1 MPDAQNKPAKRRQGP
16 KRSDASRAAILDAA
30 RDELTEAGWR
40 TFSVD
45 NIARRAKASKQTV
58 YRWWPSI
65 GALCV
70 EAAIELIPDAPD
82 RARDPEERIAVLISP
97 IETASRAG
105 SGKDVLRGALLAIG
119 DDDIAGEKW
128 RAWMNETI
136 RNPLRMILA
145 ELAAKQ
151 VIRRDL
157 EIDTALEF
165 LLGPFWH
172 KLVITHA
179 MIPAGYSAVQARRLL
194 KTWAV

>member
-1 MPDAQNKPAKRRQGP
+1 MAEDDKQDANRRQGP
-16 KRSDASRAAILDAA
+16 KRSEASRTAILQAA
-30 RDELTEAGWR
+30 RDELSESGWR

-45 NIARRAKASKQTV
+45 NVARRGKASKQTV
-58 YRWWPSI
+58 YRWWDSI

-70 EAAIELIPDAPD
+70 ESALDIMPVASTEV
-82 RARDPEERIAVLISP
+82 RDPEERISALIVP

-105 SGKDVLRGALLAIG
+105 TGKEIIRGALLAVG

-128 RAWMNETI
+128 RAWISEHI
-136 RNPLRMILA
+136 RSPLRMVLA

-157 EIDTALEF
+157 DIDTALEF

-179 MIPAGYSAVQARRLL
+179 MIPAGFSAVQARRLL